1 MTEEKKYTIDLT
13 SKTVEEHIMKE
24 KHLRKM
30 FHKECNY
37 LVISKIMYTRMVME
51 VSRAILGEVDLTA
64 PAFDYKKY
72 IDDPSEYMGMR
83 VIVLDDEDETI
94 RIG

>member
-1 MTEEKKYTIDLT
+1 VSEEKKYTIDLT

-37 LVISKIMYTRMVME
+37 LVISKVMYTRMVME
-51 VSRAILGEVDLTA
+51 AQRSILGEVDVTA
-64 PAFDYKKY
+64 PAFDYERY
-72 IDDPSEYMGMR
+72 IDEPNDYMGMK

>member
-1 MTEEKKYTIDLT
+1 MTEENKYTIELK

-24 KHLRKM
+24 KHLRRM
-30 FHKECNY
+30 LHKECNY
-37 LVISKIMYTRMVME
+37 LVISKIMYTRMIME
-51 VSRAILGEVDLTA
+51 AQRSILGKVDVTA
-64 PAFDYKKY
+64 PAFDYEKY
-72 IDDPSEYMGMR
+72 IEEPNEYMGMK

>member
-1 MTEEKKYTIDLT
+1 MSEEKKYTIDLT

-37 LVISKIMYTRMVME
+37 LVLSKIMYTRMLME
-51 VSRAILGEVDLTA
+51 AQQAVLGKVDMTA
-64 PAFDYKKY
+64 PAYDYKKY
-72 IDDPSEYMGMR
+72 LKEPSEYMGME

>member
-1 MTEEKKYTIDLT
+1 MTEENKYTIKME

-37 LVISKIMYTRMVME
+37 LVISKVMYTRMVME
-51 VSRAILGEVDLTA
+51 AQRSILGQVDLTA
-64 PAFDYKKY
+64 PAFNYEKY
-72 IDDPSEYMGMR
+72 IEEPNEYMGMK